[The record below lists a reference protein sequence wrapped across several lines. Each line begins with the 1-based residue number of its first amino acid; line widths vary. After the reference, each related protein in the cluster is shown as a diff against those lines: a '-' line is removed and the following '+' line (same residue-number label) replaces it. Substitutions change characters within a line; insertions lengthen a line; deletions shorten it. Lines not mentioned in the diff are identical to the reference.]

1 MQLAEQKL
9 FRNFDWILFA
19 AVALIVALGVV
30 MVYSATGAFIDFN
43 DLINDYAVR
52 QLIYAIVGLIAFGIL
67 TQVDYLVFARWRWV
81 IYAAMIALLGIIFA
95 IGQITHGA
103 QRWIDFGSF
112 QFQPSEIAKLMMVL
126 VLAKFLAD
134 HEHDMSRWRNLALS
148 FVVVALPAL
157 LVFLEP
163 DLGTAL
169 IFLFSWAVMIVGAGI
184 SWRQIGALVGLTI
197 ILLPIIW
204 FNLQSYQQ
212 QRVLTFLDP
221 SSDPL
226 GAGYNVRQAQIAIG
240 TGGLWGRGIGAGIQS
255 QLRFLRIRH
264 ADFIFSVIGE
274 ELGYWG
280 SFFFFL
286 LYVVILQRMLRAADL
301 SRTAYGR
308 NVAIGFAAALFFQ
321 TFVNIGMNIGLMPVT
336 GIPMPYVSA
345 GGTSLVSL
353 MLMQGIVESIRM
365 RQKTGLNVGKEK

>member
-1 MQLAEQKL
+1 
-9 FRNFDWILFA
+9 
-19 AVALIVALGVV
+19 
-30 MVYSATGAFIDFN
+30 
-43 DLINDYAVR
+43 
-52 QLIYAIVGLIAFGIL
+52 
-67 TQVDYLVFARWRWV
+67 
-81 IYAAMIALLGIIFA
+81 
-95 IGQITHGA
+95 
-103 QRWIDFGSF
+103 
-112 QFQPSEIAKLMMVL
+112 
-126 VLAKFLAD
+126 
-134 HEHDMSRWRNLALS
+134 
-148 FVVVALPAL
+148 
-157 LVFLEP
+157 
-163 DLGTAL
+163 
-169 IFLFSWAVMIVGAGI
+169 
-184 SWRQIGALVGLTI
+184 
-197 ILLPIIW
+197 
-204 FNLQSYQQ
+204 YQQ

-321 TFVNIGMNIGLMPVT
+321 TFVNVGMNIGLMPVT

-365 RQKTGLNVGKEK
+365 RQKTGLNLGKEK

>member
-1 MQLAEQKL
+1 M
-9 FRNFDWILFA
+9 
-19 AVALIVALGVV
+19 ALIVALGVV
-30 MVYSATGAFIDFN
+30 MVYSATGAFIDFGDLLN
-43 DLINDYAVR
+43 DFAVR
-52 QLIYAIVGLIAFGIL
+52 QLIYAVIGLVVFGLL
-67 TQVDYLVFARWRWV
+67 TQVDYMIFATWRWL
-81 IYAAMIALLGIIFA
+81 IYLAMIGLLGVIFA

-103 QRWIDFGSF
+103 QRWIDFGSV

-134 HEHDMSRWRNLALS
+134 HEHDMSRWRNLGLS
-148 FVVVALPAL
+148 FIVVALPAL
-157 LVFLEP
+157 LVFFEP

-184 SWRQIGALVGLTI
+184 SWRQIGVLVGLTI
-197 ILLPIIW
+197 ILLPIVW
-204 FNLQSYQQ
+204 FTLQPYQQ

-226 GAGYNVRQAQIAIG
+226 GAGYNVRQAEIAIG
-240 TGGLWGRGIGAGIQS
+240 TGGIWGHGIGAGIQS

-280 SFFFFL
+280 SAFFFL

-321 TFVNIGMNIGLMPVT
+321 TFVNIGMNLGLMPVT

-353 MLMQGIVESIRM
+353 MLMQGIVQSIRM
-365 RQKTGLNVGKEK
+365 RQKTGLNLGTEK